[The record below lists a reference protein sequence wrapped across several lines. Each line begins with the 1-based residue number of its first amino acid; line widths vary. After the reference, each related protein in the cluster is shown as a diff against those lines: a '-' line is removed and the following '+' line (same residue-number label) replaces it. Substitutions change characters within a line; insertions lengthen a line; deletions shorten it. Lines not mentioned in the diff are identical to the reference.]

1 MIATLRKFLALPK
14 SEQALLVESWW
25 GLLIMNLRLRWL
37 RFARIRQEAGRVEG
51 VSPRR
56 SGRPTRQQIDRI
68 AWSVEVAARQHLHPM
83 HCLVRSLTLQRLLAR
98 RGVATEL
105 KLGVSKEQ
113 ESLAAHAWV
122 ELDGEPISE
131 RGPVEAR
138 YLPLVKAASRR

>member
-56 SGRPTRQQIDRI
+56 SGRPTQQQIDRI
-68 AWSVEVAARQHLHPM
+68 AWSVEVAARQHLRPM

-105 KLGVSKEQ
+105 KIGVSKEQ

-131 RGPVEAR
+131 RGLVEAR

>member
-1 MIATLRKFLALPK
+1 VIAKLWKFLALPK

-25 GLLIMNLRLRWL
+25 WLLIMDQRLRWL
-37 RFARIRQEAGRVEG
+37 RFSRVRQGAGKVEDS
-51 VSPRR
+51 SPRR
-56 SGRPTRQQIDRI
+56 LGGPTRQQIDRI

-98 RGVATEL
+98 RGVGTEL
-105 KLGVSKEQ
+105 RLGVSKEQ

-138 YLPLVKAASRR
+138 YLPLVNAAARR